1 MSDAFDAAFGSDAT
15 AAAASFPEGGESS
28 TSPTAVLSGGGGG
41 GGDEDPAAAFL
52 AQQES
57 EMAGIEGMAEGT
69 DGGGGAAAMMMMGG
83 GVMEGDVGGMGMGG
97 LMDGEGF
104 GILDS
109 GEVPHSIGGDDFD
122 LGLSGDL
129 NGDIYKDANG
139 PPTAAG
145 GGRGADL
152 PPAPEPESLRRWRHE
167 QRERLDQ
174 LDAASRKAECE
185 WRERA
190 KKELEEW
197 RGRQGEQLEKTRRNN
212 RVADEAFFEQPNAHV
227 IGYMAAEE
235 ACVREREE
243 EEGPGSEWE
252 RVARLCDFNPK
263 TSKQTKDVSRM
274 RSIIISLK
282 QSPLVR

>member
-69 DGGGGAAAMMMMGG
+69 DGGGGAAAMMMMG
-83 GVMEGDVGGMGMGG
+83 VGGSGG
-97 LMDGEGF
+97 GGSR
-104 GILDS
+104 GDS
-109 GEVPHSIGGDDFD
+109 VSSDVMV
-122 LGLSGDL
+122 
-129 NGDIYKDANG
+129 DANG